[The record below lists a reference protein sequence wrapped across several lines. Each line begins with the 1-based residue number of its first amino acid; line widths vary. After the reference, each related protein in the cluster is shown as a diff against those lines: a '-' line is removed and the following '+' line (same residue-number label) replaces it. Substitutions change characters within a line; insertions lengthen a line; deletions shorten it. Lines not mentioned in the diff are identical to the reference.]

1 MIEASFAK
9 TGYENSI
16 QSTGSDRG
24 IEYQIFAQ
32 ITRLLSNM
40 NTDAPDYFAK
50 LSDALHKNLRLWTVL
65 AVDVAND
72 NNPLPAD
79 LRSSLFYL
87 AEFTRKHTAKVYA
100 GEADPKILVDINMSV
115 MKGLRAQTPNEDTQ
129 S

>member
-24 IEYQIFAQ
+24 IEYQVFAQ
-32 ITRLLSNM
+32 VTRLLSNM
-40 NTDAPDYFAK
+40 NRDAPDYFTR
-50 LSDALHKNLRLWTVL
+50 LSDALHRNLRLWSVL

-72 NNPLPAD
+72 NNPLPAE

-87 AEFTRKHTAKVYA
+87 AEFTRKHTAKIYA
-100 GEADPKILVDINMSV
+100 GEADPKVLIDINMSV
-115 MKGLRAQTPNEDTQ
+115 MKGLRAQTPKEDTQ